1 MKDECEKYGEVV
13 GVVIYQEAQS
23 EEEDAE
29 VIVKIFVEF
38 LEPKSVDKGVESLN
52 GRFFAGRVV
61 KAEIYD
67 QAAYS
72 AKDYSG

>member
-1 MKDECEKYGEVV
+1 MES
-13 GVVIYQEAQS
+13 VVIYQEAQS
-23 EEEDAE
+23 EEENAE

-38 LEPKSVDKGVESLN
+38 NNPKAVDKAVESLN

-67 QAAYS
+67 QSAYS